1 MADTGRRA
9 PLAPTAQNDTQA
21 ADETRM
27 RRALGLGTGSGQH
40 TPQQR
45 PEQARARHRFV
56 QDGGV
61 PVVMLSQKAEPET
74 AALREKITHLESLL
88 ENERHVSEQLRR
100 QVREHADQVTAL
112 QTRLAHGDLAHNDA
126 LEHERRLRV
135 TAQEALAEAL
145 AAAPVRRRPAPV
157 PEAPAETAPYE
168 DLAAESLA
176 AENLAPES
184 LTTKSPVA
192 KSLPIEEQVS
202 KAFES
207 TAAALDIPPVQKR
220 GRGRPRST
228 TPPEPKPVRWWTPS
242 YRTKTKA

>member
-1 MADTGRRA
+1 MADIGRRA

-27 RRALGLGTGSGQH
+27 RRALGLSSGSGQH

-61 PVVMLSQKAEPET
+61 PVVMLNAKIEPET
-74 AALREKITHLESLL
+74 AALREKITTLESAL
-88 ENERHVSEQLRR
+88 ENERHLNDQLRR
-100 QVREHADQVTAL
+100 QVKEHADHVTAL
-112 QTRLAHGDLAHNDA
+112 QTRIAHNELAHKDA
-126 LEHERRLRV
+126 LEQERHMRV
-135 TAQEALAEAL
+135 TAQEALQEAL

-157 PEAPAETAPYE
+157 AEVA
-168 DLAAESLA
+168 
-176 AENLAPES
+176 APEEDDAAAYCE
-184 LTTKSPVA
+184 PV
-192 KSLPIEEQVS
+192 EQ
-202 KAFES
+202 
-207 TAAALDIPPVQKR
+207 AAALDIPPVQKR

>member
-1 MADTGRRA
+1 MADIGRRA

-27 RRALGLGTGSGQH
+27 RRALGLSAGSGQH

-61 PVVMLSQKAEPET
+61 PVVMLNAKADPET
-74 AALREKITHLESLL
+74 AALREKIGSLETAL
-88 ENERHVSEQLRR
+88 EHERHQNDQLRR
-100 QVREHADQVTAL
+100 QVKENADQVTAL
-112 QTRLAHGDLAHNDA
+112 QTRLAHSELAHRDA
-126 LEHERRLRV
+126 LEQERHLRI
-135 TAQEALAEAL
+135 TAQEALQETL
-145 AAAPVRRRPAPV
+145 AATPVRRRPAAATTPV
-157 PEAPAETAPYE
+157 NDITGPSAEE
-168 DLAAESLA
+168 
-176 AENLAPES
+176 
-184 LTTKSPVA
+184 LTPV
-192 KSLPIEEQVS
+192 E
-202 KAFES
+202 KAVEHQ
-207 TAAALDIPPVQKR
+207 AALDIPPVQKR